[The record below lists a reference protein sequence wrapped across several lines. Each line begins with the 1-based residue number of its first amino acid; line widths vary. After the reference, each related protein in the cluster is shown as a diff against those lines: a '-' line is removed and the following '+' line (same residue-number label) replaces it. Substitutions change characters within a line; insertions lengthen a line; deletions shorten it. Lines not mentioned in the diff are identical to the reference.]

1 MVEGGAGEY
10 AFRGDTLEVF
20 PADSEH
26 PCLIEFFDD
35 EVERISYVD
44 IRTRKTLEAAKS
56 VKLLPA
62 SEALFDLDDIKKN
75 IIDTDTLDKIEMY
88 GKYAAVT
95 G

>member
-1 MVEGGAGEY
+1 MPYRV
-10 AFRGDTLEVF
+10 
-20 PADSEH
+20 
-26 PCLIEFFDD
+26 FFDD

-88 GKYAAVT
+88 GKYAGCHWLTPPAVHNMET
-95 G
+95 LIDYVGESYNFLFF